1 MPAKFLAVLA
11 LVLSCRPACA
21 DGLPPTVLQALK
33 GVQIPASSVAVVV
46 QPVDA
51 SAPLVA
57 HNAGRAMNPASVMKL
72 VTTYAALDLLGPAYT
87 WKTTAWTE
95 NAATTETTAGPRV
108 DGNLSGNLY
117 LRGSGDPRFAI
128 EHLTALLRQI
138 QVRGIR
144 RIDGDIVLDRSV
156 FNIPATDPG
165 AFDDKPMRP
174 YNVGPDGFLLNFR
187 ALRFTLLPDNGRPG
201 VLLETPSEG
210 LRVDNQLRATNGECG
225 GNWKDLINVRLLP
238 SGNGQRLEFTGSYA
252 ALCGE
257 KPLSLSPLPTD
268 AQSSGLIRA
277 LWKELGGTLNGQVR
291 DGAVP
296 VGAKL
301 LTQHESAPLADAVR
315 DINKFSN
322 NVMARQLFLTLGNDA
337 PPARDTVPGRPG
349 DIKEAPLGGTAPATA
364 ERARQRITDWLAG
377 RRLRFDELVLDNG
390 SGLSRIE
397 RISADNLN
405 RLLLDA
411 WRSPVMPEFVSSMP
425 IVGIDGTMKKR
436 LNGSDATGRAHIK
449 TGTLDGVK
457 TAAGYALDGQG
468 RRYAVT
474 FLINHPRAQA
484 GSAAIDALLVWVA
497 QRRVGEKMPVLENE

>member
-1 MPAKFLAVLA
+1 MIPPSPCPAPHPPAYRRLRQIFGLLA
-11 LVLSCRPACA
+11 LLTAAGVAGA
-21 DGLPPTVLQALK
+21 DLPPTVLQALK
-33 GVQIPASSVAVVV
+33 AAQIPAASVAVVV
-46 QPVDA
+46 HPVDA
-51 SAPLVA
+51 SAPLLA
-57 HNAGRAMNPASVMKL
+57 HNASRPMNPASVMKL

-87 WKTTAWTE
+87 WKTTAWIE
-95 NAATTETTAGPRV
+95 NPIPQGDVVRGATV

-117 LRGSGDPRFAI
+117 IRGSGDPRFAI

-156 FNIPATDPG
+156 FDTPASDPG

-187 ALRFTLLPDNGRPG
+187 ALRFTLQPDNGKPR
-201 VLLETPSEG
+201 VLMETPSEG
-210 LRVDNQLRATNGECG
+210 LRVDNQLRTSNSECG
-225 GNWKDLINVRLLP
+225 SNWKDLITVRLIP
-238 SGNGQRLEFTGSYA
+238 ENTGNRLEFTGSYA

-257 KPLSLSPLPTD
+257 KPLSLSPLPAE
-268 AQSSGLIRA
+268 AQTSGLIRA
-277 LWKELGGTLNGQVR
+277 LWKELGGTVNGQIR
-291 DGAVP
+291 PGSVP
-296 VGAKL
+296 LGAKL

-322 NVMARQLFLTLGNDA
+322 NVMARQVFLTIGNDS
-337 PPARDTVPGRPG
+337 
-349 DIKEAPLGGTAPATA
+349 APATA
-364 ERARQRITDWLAG
+364 ERARQRITDWLTS
-377 RRLRFDELVLDNG
+377 RNLHFSELVLDNG

-397 RISADNLN
+397 RISADSLN

-411 WRSPVMPEFVSSMP
+411 WKSPVMPEFISSLP

-436 LNGSDATGRAHIK
+436 LNGSAATGRAHIK

-457 TAAGYALDGQG
+457 TAAGFALDGQG
-468 RRYAVT
+468 RRHAVT

-497 QRRVGEKMPVLENE
+497 QRRVGETRPVLENE